1 MNKRFVIGTALLAS
15 LGMTSV
21 TQAESEFLSGPPEN
35 LPPVPSVPS
44 NSFDVSQCS
53 VQNPSACLNGVSGV
67 VTSLDTLRVFL
78 TRPVN
83 PQGEQDKRDRRA
95 SLRPVLVAAS
105 GDIAALGAPASG
117 WGLWAS
123 GSRARF
129 EGTVPVAPYKAEI
142 DMVSLGVDRLIAS
155 RLLLGAAL
163 AEERVDTRTFY
174 NAGGQDGEATTLTA
188 YASYLVSDAVS
199 VDMTLGRGW
208 GETTQARLDPTSPV
222 GIPLIVRGSYDSDRT
237 LWSLVMNASRQIGP
251 WGFGGRVGYLHAR
264 EEQDGYRETGG
275 PSARI
280 VADRTVSLGQ
290 AFLGVDGSYGINR
303 NWQLH
308 GAAIYRRDT
317 SRNEGRSGGG
327 LPTAVGAVQPD
338 DRDEIEWIVG
348 LRFYGGRRF
357 TMNLEYLN
365 TAGRD
370 RFKNESLSLIGRIDF

>member
-1 MNKRFVIGTALLAS
+1 M
-15 LGMTSV
+15 
-21 TQAESEFLSGPPEN
+21 
-35 LPPVPSVPS
+35 
-44 NSFDVSQCS
+44 
-53 VQNPSACLNGVSGV
+53 
-67 VTSLDTLRVFL
+67 
-78 TRPVN
+78 
-83 PQGEQDKRDRRA
+83 
-95 SLRPVLVAAS
+95 
-105 GDIAALGAPASG
+105 
-117 WGLWAS
+117 
-123 GSRARF
+123 
-129 EGTVPVAPYKAEI
+129 
-142 DMVSLGVDRLIAS
+142 
-155 RLLLGAAL
+155 
-163 AEERVDTRTFY
+163 
-174 NAGGQDGEATTLTA
+174 
-188 YASYLVSDAVS
+188 SDAVS

-208 GETTQARLDPTSPV
+208 GETTQARLDPTSLIGV
-222 GIPLIVRGSYDSDRT
+222 PLIVRGSYDSDRT
-237 LWSLVMNASRQIGP
+237 LWSLVLNASRQIGP

-370 RFKNESLSLIGRIDF
+370 RFKNEALSLIGRIDF